1 MENEARTFARNARGV
16 REVMSMKY
24 ETFPFEGDWKA
35 AFSTPERRGVWF
47 IWGDSGNGKT
57 TFAMQLAKE
66 LCKYGRVAYN
76 SLEEGASLTMR
87 NTMQRC
93 GMMEVNRR
101 FLLLDAEPMEQL
113 NLRLHRQKSPDI
125 VFIDSFQYT
134 QMNYRQYIEFK
145 ESNRN
150 KLLIFISHAD
160 GKQPNGRAARSVM
173 YDATLKI
180 RVEGFRAFSKGRFV
194 GTVGHYDIDKV
205 KAPKY
210 WGEMHNND
218 DYTETETQI

>member
-1 MENEARTFARNARGV
+1 MENDVRTFARNARGV
-16 REVMSMKY
+16 REVLSMKFD
-24 ETFPFEGDWKA
+24 TFPFEGAFKD

-66 LCKYGRVAYN
+66 LCKYGRVAYD
-76 SLEEGASLTMR
+76 SLEEGSSLTMR
-87 NTMQRC
+87 NTMLRC

-113 NLRLHRQKSPDI
+113 NIRLHRQKSPDI

-134 QMNYRQYIEFK
+134 QMSYRQYIEFK
-145 ESNRN
+145 EANRN

-160 GKQPNGRAARSVM
+160 GKQPNGRAAKSVM

-180 RVEGFRAFSKGRFV
+180 RVEGFRAFSKGRFI
-194 GTVGHYDIDKV
+194 GPVGHYDIDKV
-205 KAPKY
+205 KAPRY
-210 WGEMHNND
+210 WGEIHKEDEKN
-218 DYTETETQI
+218 EE

>member
-1 MENEARTFARNARGV
+1 
-16 REVMSMKY
+16 
-24 ETFPFEGDWKA
+24 
-35 AFSTPERRGVWF
+35 
-47 IWGDSGNGKT
+47 
-57 TFAMQLAKE
+57 MQLAKE

-76 SLEEGASLTMR
+76 SLEEGSSLTMR
-87 NTMQRC
+87 NTMLRC

-113 NLRLHRQKSPDI
+113 NIRLHRQKAPDI

-134 QMNYRQYIEFK
+134 QMSYKQYIEFK

-160 GKQPNGRAARSVM
+160 GKQPNGRAAKSVM

-180 RVEGFRAFSKGRFV
+180 RVEGFRAFSKGRFI
-194 GTVGHYDIDKV
+194 GPVGHYNIDKI

-210 WGEMHNND
+210 WGETPDNYENN
-218 DYTETETQI
+218 EE

>member
-1 MENEARTFARNARGV
+1 MENDARTFARNARGV

-24 ETFPFEGDWKA
+24 DTFPFMGEWAD
-35 AFSTPERRGVWF
+35 AFGTPERRGVWF

-57 TFAMQLAKE
+57 TFAMKLAKE

-87 NTMQRC
+87 NTMLRC

-101 FLLLDAEPMEQL
+101 FLLLDAEPLDQL
-113 NLRLHRQKSPDI
+113 NIRLHRQKSPDF

-134 QMNYRQYIEFK
+134 QMNYKQYIEFK
-145 ESNRN
+145 EANRN

-160 GKQPNGRAARSVM
+160 GKQPNGRAAKSVM
-173 YDATLKI
+173 YDASLKI
-180 RVEGFRAFSKGRFV
+180 YVSNYRAFSKGRFI
-194 GTVGHYDIDKV
+194 GPVGHYDIDPI
-205 KAPKY
+205 KAPVLA
-210 WGEMHNND
+210 GEIQQKDENN
-218 DYTETETQI
+218 EE

>member
-1 MENEARTFARNARGV
+1 MENDVRTFARNARGV
-16 REVMSMKY
+16 REVLSMKY
-24 ETFPFEGDWKA
+24 DTFPFEGAFKD

-76 SLEEGASLTMR
+76 SLEEGSSLTMR
-87 NTMQRC
+87 NTMLRC

-113 NLRLHRQKSPDI
+113 NIRLHRQKAPDI

-134 QMNYRQYIEFK
+134 QMSYRQYIEFK
-145 ESNRN
+145 EANRN

-160 GKQPNGRAARSVM
+160 GKQPNGRAAKSVM

-180 RVEGFRAFSKGRFV
+180 RVEGFRAFSKGRFIGPV
-194 GTVGHYDIDKV
+194 GYYNIDKI

-210 WGEMHNND
+210 WGETPDNYENN
-218 DYTETETQI
+218 EE

>member
-1 MENEARTFARNARGV
+1 MESNQVQTFVRNARGV

-24 ETFPFEGDWKA
+24 ETFPFEDDWKD
-35 AFSTPERRGVWF
+35 AFGTPERRGVWF

-76 SLEEGASLTMR
+76 SLEEGSSLTMR
-87 NTMQRC
+87 NTMMRC

-101 FLLLDAEPMEQL
+101 FILLDSESMDQL
-113 NLRLHRQKSPDI
+113 NIRLNRRRSPDI
-125 VFIDSFQYT
+125 IIIDSFQYT
-134 QMNYRQYIEFK
+134 QLTYRQYIEFK
-145 ESNRN
+145 EANRK

-160 GKQPNGRAARSVM
+160 GKQPNGRAAKSVM

-180 RVEGFRAFSKGRFV
+180 RVEGFRAFSKGRFI
-194 GTVGHYDIDKV
+194 GPVGHYDIDKI
-205 KAPKY
+205 KAPIY
-210 WGEMHNND
+210 WGEAHDIDENN
-218 DYTETETQI
+218 EE

>member
-1 MENEARTFARNARGV
+1 MESNQVQTFVRNARGV

-24 ETFPFEGDWKA
+24 ETFPFENDWKD
-35 AFSTPERRGVWF
+35 AFGTPERRGVWF

-76 SLEEGASLTMR
+76 SLEEGSSLTMR
-87 NTMQRC
+87 NTMMRC

-101 FLLLDAEPMEQL
+101 FILLDAEPMDQL
-113 NLRLHRQKSPDI
+113 NIRLNRRRSPDI
-125 VFIDSFQYT
+125 IIIDSFQYT
-134 QMNYRQYIEFK
+134 QLTYRQYIEFK
-145 ESNRN
+145 EANRK

-160 GKQPNGRAARSVM
+160 GKQPNGRAAKSVM

-180 RVEGFRAFSKGRFV
+180 RVEGFRAFSKGRFI
-194 GTVGHYDIDKV
+194 GPVGHYDIDRI
-205 KAPKY
+205 KAPIY
-210 WGEMHNND
+210 WGEAHDIDENN
-218 DYTETETQI
+218 EE

>member
-1 MENEARTFARNARGV
+1 MESNQVQTFVRNARGV

-24 ETFPFEGDWKA
+24 ETFPFESDWKD
-35 AFSTPERRGVWF
+35 AFGTPERRGVWF

-76 SLEEGASLTMR
+76 SLEEGSSLTMR
-87 NTMQRC
+87 NTMMRC

-101 FLLLDAEPMEQL
+101 FILLDAEPMDQL
-113 NLRLHRQKSPDI
+113 NIRLNRRRSPDI
-125 VFIDSFQYT
+125 IIIDSFQYT
-134 QMNYRQYIEFK
+134 QLTYRQYIEFK
-145 ESNRN
+145 EANRK

-160 GKQPNGRAARSVM
+160 GKQPNGRAAKSVM

-180 RVEGFRAFSKGRFV
+180 RVEGFRAFSKGRFI
-194 GTVGHYDIDKV
+194 GPDGHYDIDRI
-205 KAPKY
+205 KAPIY
-210 WGEMHNND
+210 WGEAHDIDENN
-218 DYTETETQI
+218 EE

>member
-1 MENEARTFARNARGV
+1 MESNQVQTFVRNARGV

-24 ETFPFEGDWKA
+24 ETFPFENDWKD
-35 AFSTPERRGVWF
+35 AFGTPERRGVWF

-76 SLEEGASLTMR
+76 SLEEGSSLTMR
-87 NTMQRC
+87 NTMMRC

-101 FLLLDAEPMEQL
+101 FILLDAEPMDQL
-113 NLRLHRQKSPDI
+113 NIRLNRRRSPDI
-125 VFIDSFQYT
+125 IIIDSFQYT
-134 QMNYRQYIEFK
+134 QLTYRQYIEFK
-145 ESNRN
+145 EANRK

-160 GKQPNGRAARSVM
+160 GKQPNGRAAKSVM

-180 RVEGFRAFSKGRFV
+180 RVEGFRAFSKGRFI
-194 GTVGHYDIDKV
+194 GPVGHYDIDKI
-205 KAPKY
+205 KAPIY
-210 WGEMHNND
+210 WGEAHDIDENN
-218 DYTETETQI
+218 EE

>member
-1 MENEARTFARNARGV
+1 MENDVRTFARNARGV
-16 REVMSMKY
+16 REVLSMKY
-24 ETFPFEGDWKA
+24 DTFPFEGAFKD

-76 SLEEGASLTMR
+76 SLEEGSSLTMR
-87 NTMQRC
+87 NTMLRC

-113 NLRLHRQKSPDI
+113 NIRLHRQKAPDI

-134 QMNYRQYIEFK
+134 QMSYRQYIEFK
-145 ESNRN
+145 EANRN

-160 GKQPNGRAARSVM
+160 GKQPNGRAAKSVM

-180 RVEGFRAFSKGRFV
+180 RVEGFRAFSKGRFI
-194 GTVGHYDIDKV
+194 GPVGHYNIDKI

-210 WGEMHNND
+210 WGETPDNYENN
-218 DYTETETQI
+218 EE

>member
-24 ETFPFEGDWKA
+24 DTFPFGGDWLA
-35 AFSTPERRGVWF
+35 AFGAPERRGVWF

-87 NTMQRC
+87 NTMLRC
-93 GMMEVNRR
+93 GMMDVNRR

-113 NLRLHRQKSPDI
+113 NIRLHRQKSPDI

-134 QMNYRQYIEFK
+134 QMNYKQYIEFK
-145 ESNRN
+145 EANRN

-160 GKQPNGRAARSVM
+160 GKQPNGRAAKSVM

-180 RVEGFRAFSKGRFV
+180 RVEGFRAFSKGRFI
-194 GTVGHYDIDKV
+194 GSVGHYDIDKV
-205 KAPKY
+205 KAPIY
-210 WGEMHNND
+210 WGERHNSDENN
-218 DYTETETQI
+218 EE

>member
-1 MENEARTFARNARGV
+1 MESNQVQTFVRNARGV

-24 ETFPFEGDWKA
+24 ETFPFDGYWKD
-35 AFSTPERRGVWF
+35 AFGTPERRGVWF

-76 SLEEGASLTMR
+76 SLEEGSSLTMR
-87 NTMQRC
+87 NTMMRC

-101 FLLLDAEPMEQL
+101 FILLDSESMDQL
-113 NLRLHRQKSPDI
+113 NIRLNRRRSPDI
-125 VFIDSFQYT
+125 IIIDSFQYT
-134 QMNYRQYIEFK
+134 QLTYRQYIEFK
-145 ESNRN
+145 EANRK

-160 GKQPNGRAARSVM
+160 GKQPNGRAAKSVM

-180 RVEGFRAFSKGRFV
+180 RVEGFRAFSKGRFI
-194 GTVGHYDIDKV
+194 GPVGHYDIDRI
-205 KAPKY
+205 KAPIY
-210 WGEMHNND
+210 WGEAHDIDENN
-218 DYTETETQI
+218 EE

>member
-1 MENEARTFARNARGV
+1 MESNQVQTFVRNARGV

-24 ETFPFEGDWKA
+24 ETFPFENDWKD
-35 AFSTPERRGVWF
+35 AFGTPERRGVWF

-76 SLEEGASLTMR
+76 SLEEGSSLTMR
-87 NTMQRC
+87 NTMMRC

-101 FLLLDAEPMEQL
+101 FVLLDAEPMDQL
-113 NLRLHRQKSPDI
+113 NIRLNRRRSPDI
-125 VFIDSFQYT
+125 IIIDSFQYT
-134 QMNYRQYIEFK
+134 QLTYRQYIEFK
-145 ESNRN
+145 EANRK

-160 GKQPNGRAARSVM
+160 GKQPNGRAAKSVM

-180 RVEGFRAFSKGRFV
+180 RVEGFRAFSKGRFI
-194 GTVGHYDIDKV
+194 GPVGHYDIDRI
-205 KAPKY
+205 KAPIY
-210 WGEMHNND
+210 WGEAHDIDENN
-218 DYTETETQI
+218 EE

>member
-24 ETFPFEGDWKA
+24 ETFPFEGDWRA

-134 QMNYRQYIEFK
+134 QMSYKQYIEFK
-145 ESNRN
+145 EANRN

-173 YDATLKI
+173 YDASLKI
-180 RVEGFRAFSKGRFV
+180 YVSGYRAFSKGRFI
-194 GTVGHYDIDKV
+194 GTVGHYDIDKI
-205 KAPKY
+205 KGPRH
-210 WGEMHNND
+210 WGETPGEDENN
-218 DYTETETQI
+218 EK

>member
-1 MENEARTFARNARGV
+1 MESNQVQTFARNARGV

-24 ETFPFEGDWKA
+24 ETFPFENDWKD
-35 AFSTPERRGVWF
+35 AFGTPERRGVWF

-76 SLEEGASLTMR
+76 SLEEGSSLTMR
-87 NTMQRC
+87 NTMMRC

-101 FLLLDAEPMEQL
+101 FILLDAEPMDQL
-113 NLRLHRQKSPDI
+113 NIRLNRRRSPDI
-125 VFIDSFQYT
+125 VIIDSFQYT
-134 QMNYRQYIEFK
+134 QLTYRQYIEFK
-145 ESNRN
+145 EANRK

-160 GKQPNGRAARSVM
+160 GKQPNGRAAKSVM

-180 RVEGFRAFSKGRFV
+180 RVEGFRAFSKGRFI
-194 GTVGHYDIDKV
+194 GPVGHYDIDKI
-205 KAPKY
+205 KAPIY
-210 WGEMHNND
+210 WGEAHDIDENN
-218 DYTETETQI
+218 EE

>member
-1 MENEARTFARNARGV
+1 MESNQVQTFVRNARGV

-24 ETFPFEGDWKA
+24 ETFPFEDDWKD
-35 AFSTPERRGVWF
+35 AFGTPERRGVWF

-76 SLEEGASLTMR
+76 SLEEGSSLTMR
-87 NTMQRC
+87 NTMMRC

-101 FLLLDAEPMEQL
+101 FILLDSESMDQL
-113 NLRLHRQKSPDI
+113 NIRLNRRRSPDI
-125 VFIDSFQYT
+125 IIIDSFQYT
-134 QMNYRQYIEFK
+134 QLTYRQYIEFK
-145 ESNRN
+145 EANRK

-160 GKQPNGRAARSVM
+160 GKQPNGRAAKSVM

-180 RVEGFRAFSKGRFV
+180 RVEGFRAFSKGRFI
-194 GTVGHYDIDKV
+194 GPVGHYDIDRI
-205 KAPKY
+205 KAPIY
-210 WGEMHNND
+210 WGEAHDIDENN
-218 DYTETETQI
+218 EE